1 MSMVHLSTCLYC
13 IVFFSNVLQFSV
25 QFQVLFLQEITLCIS
40 KPYLLQQN
48 CCSSKNSALKHRRKT
63 GNNFPLVQ
71 SKTIILH
78 NNKNNIIIIICIYHA
93 HVNIYILINI
103 CVWVYLCEIHK
114 HSIYNLNICNQTS
127 NQEIQ
132 RILYISISIYIPEK

>member
-78 NNKNNIIIIICIYHA
+78 NNKNNIIIICIYHA

-114 HSIYNLNICNQTS
+114 HSRYNLNICNQTS
-127 NQEIQ
+127 NQEID
-132 RILYISISIYIPEK
+132 RILYISISIYIPKK

>member
-1 MSMVHLSTCLYC
+1 MLLYLAVLRSSLITNQYSWHLTRVLMRPERGIIKILAHLHYS
-13 IVFFSNVLQFSV
+13 FFF
-25 QFQVLFLQEITLCIS
+25 FFP

-114 HSIYNLNICNQTS
+114 HSIYNLNICN
-127 NQEIQ
+127 
-132 RILYISISIYIPEK
+132 